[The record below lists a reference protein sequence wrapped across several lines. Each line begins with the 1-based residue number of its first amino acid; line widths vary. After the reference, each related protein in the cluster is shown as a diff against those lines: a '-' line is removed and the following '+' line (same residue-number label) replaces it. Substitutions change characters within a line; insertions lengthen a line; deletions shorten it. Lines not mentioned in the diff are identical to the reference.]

1 MEKPLVSVI
10 MPTYKQPQYLPTSV
24 LGVMTQTYL
33 NLELIVVPVV
43 DDEQTMG
50 GLKELQHM
58 FPAFIVAA
66 SDRASIVHQ
75 INVGLGKAHGTYV
88 TLIASDDFMLPGK
101 IADEVNVAHM
111 RNALLVYSLFFYGD
125 DNLTIT
131 GGVTTQSVPVFSY
144 DTLICR
150 NYITDNAL
158 VHRSM
163 YDEFGP
169 FDESLEI
176 LAVYD
181 KWLHIAEKHPTHIV
195 RNPVPTFIYRQ
206 HGDQAHEKRIAMQ
219 EKDRFE
225 LYRRVV
231 SSSLQRMGRDV
242 KPEDVNFR
250 VTQI

>member
-1 MEKPLVSVI
+1 MSIEKPLVSII

-24 LGVMTQTYL
+24 LGVMAQTYL

-50 GLKELQHM
+50 GLKELERM
-58 FPAFIVAA
+58 FPDIIIAP

-75 INVGLGKAHGTYV
+75 INVGLGRAHGTYV

-101 IADEVNVAHM
+101 IADEVHVAQV
-111 RNALLVYSLFFYGD
+111 RNALLVYSLFFFGD
-125 DNLTIT
+125 ENLT
-131 GGVTTQSVPVFSY
+131 VLNVPEVPDFSY
-144 DTLICR
+144 DTLVRR
-150 NYITDNAL
+150 NYITDNSL

-181 KWLHIAEKHPTHIV
+181 KWLHIAEKHPDRIV

-231 SSSLQRMGRDV
+231 SGSLQRMGRNV
-242 KPEDVNFR
+242 KPEDIDFR
-250 VTQI
+250 VTQL